1 MSGAIHRYGTSIE
14 EHQLDAFGHVN
25 NAVYLQ
31 LFEQARWDLV
41 SRNGYGPEQVRRTQ
55 LGPTILEAH
64 LSFKRELLLGQKIS
78 IESQLENYEGKVGR
92 MVQRI
97 VDAAGTLYCEAHF
110 VFGLFDLKQRKLVA
124 PTADWQRA
132 VGLLAAAT
140 PSGRPG

>member
-1 MSGAIHRYGTSIE
+1 MVGAIHRYGTSIE

-41 SRNGYGPEQVRRTQ
+41 TRNGYGPDQVRRTQ

-78 IESQLENYEGKVGR
+78 IESWMESYEGKVGR

-97 VDAAGTLYCEAHF
+97 LDAAGTLYCEAHF

-124 PTADWQRA
+124 PTPDWRRA
-132 VGLLAAAT
+132 VGLEGLAST
-140 PSGRPG
+140 TGRPR